1 MTYKALLLV
10 CAIGVSGC
18 VAAETTTADTR
29 VVRIMV
35 EAQGKHKFER
45 LVSAAQP
52 MADQACASEGKRAKW
67 AVATSVSDTKTRL
80 SFTCH

>member
-1 MTYKALLLV
+1 MSCKALLVLSALCV
-10 CAIGVSGC
+10 AGC
-18 VAAETTTADTR
+18 VSAAPSTPDAR
-29 VVRIMV
+29 IVRIMV
-35 EAQGKHKFER
+35 ETKGSHKFER

-52 MADQACASEGKRAKW
+52 MADNACASEGKRAKW